1 MTIKT
6 LAELYGYK
14 KPSGFRVKKIN
25 SPGLRGLI
33 MSEARRV
40 VREQEEEKKEEK
52 EASGKIGDPPR
63 GDAISKTT
71 NVKDVDPIEIAN
83 QLLSGDDDSPI
94 AQSSQG
100 EWFAYDGAAAK
111 KWIEDLGPELF
122 VTRLTA
128 LADKVPTS
136 GLPKSVM
143 PFLPGP
149 EDAVGSYEDV
159 EDALTPGG
167 EYNIDINPPFKEVAN
182 ARGRALEFLMEQE
195 EKEKEKEESTGGGAK
210 GKPPTANT
218 FVGMDA
224 PGAEEYMT
232 AGLESEDGDADD
244 DAITIT
250 KGGSVAADKAI
261 PTQSN
266 ILIYKSMGFAV
277 DGMAGGPLDAW
288 AGTGGEILDGHH
300 RWAATMLNDPSADMG
315 TAGQVDLDALADPQ
329 DTLKHLTAIGNA
341 LGNETKIPGKEDKK
355 ESRNRSDNL
364 VMERWRRLAGII

>member
-1 MTIKT
+1 MRSLK
-6 LAELYGYK
+6 EVYDFERK
-14 KPSGFRVKKIN
+14 KKVRQL
-25 SPGLRGLI
+25 SPGGLRRLI
-33 MSEARRV
+33 NEEV
-40 VREQEEEKKEEK
+40 DLLREQDEEKKEEK
-52 EASGKIGDPPR
+52 EATGKIGDAPR
-63 GDAISKTT
+63 GDAVDNKT

-94 AQSSQG
+94 VVSSQG
-100 EWFAYDGAAAK
+100 NWFAYDGAAGK

-128 LADKVPTS
+128 LAGKVPKS
-136 GLPKSVM
+136 GLPKSMM

-149 EDAVGSYEDV
+149 EDAKGSYSDV

-167 EYNIDINPPFKEVAN
+167 DYNIDINPPFKEVAN
-182 ARGRALEFLMEQE
+182 ARGRALQFLMEKE
-195 EKEKEKEESTGGGAK
+195 EKEEEKEDDTGGGAK

-218 FVGMDA
+218 FLGMDA

-364 VMERWRRLAGII
+364 VMERWRRLAGIL